1 LLYLALFAFGFTNA
15 QAQIEEGGLQLNAGL
30 GTSGWGNLFMLV

>member
-1 LLYLALFAFGFTNA
+1 LVSQMLSPDK
-15 QAQIEEGGLQLNAGL
+15 EGGQLNAGL